1 METLARSANRGS
13 IATGAA
19 YDIDNSLKLESDNS
33 EKLYYT
39 LSSSGDLQQMS
50 FSCWVKRTELG
61 SEQAIFTGRLGA
73 SGEFGR
79 IIFSPSNTIQFWMRD
94 SGSTTLVQLYTNRVF
109 RDTSA
114 WYHIVFGIDTT
125 QATAADR
132 VNLYINGVKETSFSS
147 ETYPT
152 LNANLNGGFNRS
164 TFNHVLGV
172 EEANNTYFNGYI
184 TEAHFVDGQQLA
196 AADFGEFD
204 TDTGIWKPK
213 AYTGSYGTNGFYLDF
228 ENSASLGADGSG
240 NSNNFTLS
248 NITSADQATDTPTNN
263 FCTLNVLST
272 LGSVTYTEGA
282 TVGTLLGAG
291 DEPGEGT
298 MTFTSGKW
306 YYEASVP
313 TSASTADA
321 MFGFGRA
328 NYWGTTSINP
338 GGDVYSFAYNNNNR
352 IYYNNNNSESYGSGF
367 SKGDIV
373 SIAIDVDNTK
383 FYVAVNGTW
392 QNSADPAAGTG
403 GWDYGN
409 PVYTAPVIEGDSLV
423 PAFRIHYV
431 TYQPSHY
438 NFGGYTVIPI
448 SSAASDGNGYG
459 TFEYAP
465 PSGYYALCT
474 KNLAE
479 YG

>member
-263 FCTLNVLST
+263 FTILNPFFKYPSSQVISEGNT
-272 LGSVTYTEGA
+272 EVTRTS
-282 TVGTLLGAG
+282 GAG
-291 DEPGEGT
+291 LNKTFLVT
-298 MTFTSGKW
+298 MPVYNGKW
-306 YYEASVP
+306 YAEFEPAASSNYVVGIMPDSTAASVAMDVNYLGNSVYAESIGYYSNTGVKIVAP
-313 TSASTADA
+313 SGGSTYGDSWTTGDTIGIALD
-321 MFGFGRA
+321 MDN
-328 NYWGTTSINP
+328 NY
-338 GGDVYSFAYNNNNR
+338 VY
-352 IYYNNNNSESYGSGF
+352 F
-367 SKGDIV
+367 SK
-373 SIAIDVDNTK
+373 
-383 FYVAVNGTW
+383 NGTW
-392 QNSADPAAGTG
+392 QNSGDPTSGSSGTG
-403 GWDYGN
+403 GIALTNTTDGHLIGFSYDSGGN
-409 PVYTAPVIEGDSLV
+409 MYC
-423 PAFRIHYV
+423 
-431 TYQPSHY
+431 
-438 NFGGYTVIPI
+438 NFGGYTV
-448 SSAASDGNGYG
+448 SSLASATSDANGYG
-459 TFEYAP
+459 NFEYAP

-474 KNLAE
+474 KNLAQ